1 MNSLLRL
8 APAPLPLLLLVLGA
22 IPMAASAGT
31 VTGTA
36 AYRERIALP
45 PDAVLE
51 VSLEDVSRADAPAD
65 LIGRA
70 TVDPAGQVP
79 IPFSISYDPAR
90 IDPSHRYS
98 VRARITRQG
107 ELLFTSTTFHPVLT
121 HGAPSEVAVALQK
134 VGQPPVPDRALGET
148 YWKLTRLGATTVQ
161 VAANQ
166 REANLVIRPGK
177 GQVAGSG
184 GCNRF
189 SGSCTVD
196 GNALAFGNLAS
207 TRMACA
213 GGMDQETAFLAALA
227 KVRSWRIS
235 GDRLELL
242 DAGGASLA
250 SFRAVDL
257 K

>member
-1 MNSLLRL
+1 MKSLLRVV
-8 APAPLPLLLLVLGA
+8 PAPLLLVVLGA
-22 IPMAASAGT
+22 TPMAASAET

-90 IDPSHRYS
+90 IVTGHRYS

-107 ELLFTSTTFHPVLT
+107 ELLFTSTSSYPVLT
-121 HGAPSEVAVALQK
+121 DGAPSEVAVALQK
-134 VGQPPVPDRALGET
+134 VGRPPVPDRALGET
-148 YWKLTRLGATTVQ
+148 YWKLTRLGETPVQ
-161 VAANQ
+161 AAANQ
-166 REANLVIRPGK
+166 REASLVVHPGK
-177 GQVAGSG
+177 GQVSGSG

-189 SGSCTVD
+189 SGSCNVD
-196 GNALAFGNLAS
+196 GSALTFGNLAS

-213 GGMDQETAFLAALA
+213 EGMDQESAFLAALG
-227 KVRSWRIS
+227 KVRSWRVS

-242 DAGGASLA
+242 DAGGVSLA
-250 SFRAVDL
+250 RFQAVDL

>member
-1 MNSLLRL
+1 
-8 APAPLPLLLLVLGA
+8 
-22 IPMAASAGT
+22 MAASAET

-45 PDAVLE
+45 ADAVLE
-51 VSLEDVSRADAPAD
+51 VSLEDVSRADAPAE

-90 IDPSHRYS
+90 IAPSHRYA

-107 ELLFTSTTFHPVLT
+107 ELLFTSTSSYPVLT
-121 HGAPSEVAVALQK
+121 NGAPSEVAVALQK
-134 VGQPPVPDRALGET
+134 AGRPPVPDRALGET
-148 YWKLTRLGATTVQ
+148 YWKLTRLGETTVR
-161 VAANQ
+161 VAPNQ
-166 REANLVIRPGK
+166 REASLVVHPGE
-177 GQVAGSG
+177 GQVAGSA

-189 SGSCTVD
+189 SGPCTVD
-196 GNALAFGNLAS
+196 GSTLTFGNLAS

-213 GGMDQETAFLAALA
+213 DGMDQEAAFLAALA
-227 KVRSWRIS
+227 RVRSWRIA

-242 DAGGASLA
+242 DAGGASQA
-250 SFRAVDL
+250 GFQAVDL